1 MSIRQEQL
9 DYDPFAAP
17 IPGQSFTQ
25 EPGLRP
31 YERPALTANPE
42 QLADA
47 LEQAITD
54 EEAKPKILDLLDV
67 GVSAET
73 VAEALMSKCFA
84 EGACTPDV
92 AELAKPYIFMAV
104 VEMGLENN
112 IEDIQLFNDPEEDDE
127 VTMNPMQKLNV
138 MKQANPDK
146 YMQRLNATTE
156 EPLDDDMTEDDMYR
170 MAAGVPAEE
179 GSFLDMEMDAV
190 DTDVPESN
198 EPVEEQGEV

>member
-138 MKQANPDK
+138 
-146 YMQRLNATTE
+146 TTE